1 MKTDGM
7 LTYDEAIEKSF
18 QVEWK
23 LDFCKQ
29 GETCWCRIVKPV
41 EPILYMDGE
50 DLEEYWLVSS
60 GNLDKRLAEYLV
72 ELHNEKLKSK
82 EK

>member
-7 LTYDEAIEKSF
+7 LTYEQAGEKSF
-18 QVEWK
+18 QVPWK
-23 LDFCKQ
+23 LDLCSQ
-29 GETCWCRIVKPV
+29 GEICWCRIVKPV

-50 DLEEYWLVSS
+50 YQEEYLLAPS
-60 GNLDKRLAEYLV
+60 GHLDKRLAEYLV
-72 ELHNEKLKSK
+72 ELHNEKLKIE

>member
-1 MKTDGM
+1 MKSDGM
-7 LTYDEAIEKSF
+7 LTYEQAAEKSL
-18 QVEWK
+18 QVPWK
-23 LDFCKQ
+23 LDTCSQ
-29 GETCWCRIVKPV
+29 GETCWCRVVKPV

-50 DLEEYWLVSS
+50 DQEEYWLVPS
-60 GNLDKRLAEYLV
+60 GQLDKRLAEYLV

>member
-1 MKTDGM
+1 MKSDGM
-7 LTYDEAIEKSF
+7 LTHEQAAEKSF
-18 QVEWK
+18 QVPWK
-23 LDFCKQ
+23 LDLCKQ

-50 DLEEYWLVSS
+50 DQEEYWLVPS
-60 GNLDKRLAEYLV
+60 GQLDKRLAEYLV
-72 ELHNEKLKSK
+72 KLHNEKLKSE